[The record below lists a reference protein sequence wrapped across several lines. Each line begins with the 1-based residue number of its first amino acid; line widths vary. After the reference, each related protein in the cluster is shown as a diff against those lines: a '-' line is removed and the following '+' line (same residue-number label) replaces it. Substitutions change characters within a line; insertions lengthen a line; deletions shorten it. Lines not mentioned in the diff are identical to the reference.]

1 MVQHLTACNRDGF
14 TGAPPFVFKG
24 GIRTCS
30 PVYAA
35 SAARTR
41 GNLRSTMGL
50 TRPTAVIPRESAIGS
65 RSFAL
70 RTSANSKRGR
80 QRDLLFSGTF
90 TKSRSLGRP
99 EEMLGQHI
107 GCLGRPRDDSKSTT
121 CLTSSVAARVGRPFF
136 APMHAEE
143 CVA

>member
-30 PVYAA
+30 PGYAA
-35 SAARTR
+35 LSARTL

-99 EEMLGQHI
+99 EEMLGQHM

-121 CLTSSVAARVGRPFF
+121 WLTSSLAASVRRAFF
-136 APMHAEE
+136 AAMHEPEAL
-143 CVA
+143 A